1 MVYDPSP
8 ALRHF
13 RRLLP
18 QMVNDL
24 ATARILALALAK
36 RDILAMYQQTFLG
49 YFWAFLLPVVNT
61 LTWLFLRGAGIVK
74 LEDTTMSYP
83 VYVITGTVLWQVF
96 TEAFQAPIQ
105 EVAASKTLLTKINF
119 PREALILSGIWKT
132 LFNAGIKLIVLV
144 PVVLWL
150 GVVPSWSILLFPI
163 GVFSLVLMGTA
174 IGCLLSPVSLLYA
187 DVSRAT
193 ALLLQLAMY
202 LTPVVYAMPSQGM
215 LAKINAWNV
224 VTPVLMNTRNWLAG
238 VQSLEIGTT
247 IAIHFG
253 AVLVLLLAWITYRI
267 AMSRIV
273 ERIG

>member
-1 MVYDPSP
+1 
-8 ALRHF
+8 
-13 RRLLP
+13 
-18 QMVNDL
+18 
-24 ATARILALALAK
+24 
-36 RDILAMYQQTFLG
+36 
-49 YFWAFLLPVVNT
+49 
-61 LTWLFLRGAGIVK
+61 
-74 LEDTTMSYP
+74 MSYP

-163 GVFSLVLMGTA
+163 GIFSLVLMGTA

-247 IAIHFG
+247 IAINFG

>member
-202 LTPVVYAMPSQGM
+202 LTPVV
-215 LAKINAWNV
+215 
-224 VTPVLMNTRNWLAG
+224 
-238 VQSLEIGTT
+238 
-247 IAIHFG
+247 
-253 AVLVLLLAWITYRI
+253 
-267 AMSRIV
+267 
-273 ERIG
+273 